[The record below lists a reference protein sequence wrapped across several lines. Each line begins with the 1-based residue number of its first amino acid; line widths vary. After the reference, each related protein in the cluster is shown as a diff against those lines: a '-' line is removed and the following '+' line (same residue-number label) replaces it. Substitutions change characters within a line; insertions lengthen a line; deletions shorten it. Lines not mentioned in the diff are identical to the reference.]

1 MEHMFSHFVFMIL
14 QIKLIYDF
22 VKNKLS
28 SHTFNILI
36 RYFIFGS
43 VSGLILIVVYLA
55 FTGKTEFSD
64 RVLTLID
71 PNYAKKFIPIVASV
85 SEHQSN

>member
-1 MEHMFSHFVFMIL
+1 MIL

-28 SHTFNILI
+28 SHTFKILI

-85 SEHQSN
+85 SEH